1 MEKIKKNKKII
12 LGILIAIILIAGIAI
27 TLTIGLN
34 FDLKYQ
40 ETKQIQLNL
49 GTEFETKD
57 IKEITDEVFPG
68 QKVMIQKVEV
78 FNDAVSIITTNITDE
93 QKQSLIDKV
102 NEKYESAEIEA
113 DSTKIETIPHT
124 RGRDILKPYITPFV
138 LATFIILVYMAFR
151 YKKIG
156 SIKTILKTLGMV
168 ILMQAVLFSI
178 IAIARIPIG
187 RVTIPLVLG
196 VYLLTLIGLTTTFEK
211 QLKTKVSEE
220 EKNNKKK

>member
-12 LGILIAIILIAGIAI
+12 IGILIAIILIAGIAI

-34 FDLKYQ
+34 FDLNYQ

-49 GTEFETKD
+49 GTEFDKND
-57 IKEITDEVFPG
+57 IKGITDEVFSG
-68 QKVMIQKVEV
+68 QKVMIQTVEV
-78 FNDAVSIITTNITDE
+78 FKDAVSIRTTNITDE
-93 QKQSLIDKV
+93 QKQSLIDKI

-113 DSTKIETIPHT
+113 DSVEIETIPHT
-124 RGRDILKPYITPFV
+124 RGRDIVKPYIAPFA

-156 SIKTILKTLGMV
+156 STKTILKTLGMV
-168 ILMQAVLFSI
+168 ILMQAILLSI

-196 VYLLTLIGLTTTFEK
+196 VYLLTLIGLTTSFEK

-220 EKNNKKK
+220 EKKK

>member
-12 LGILIAIILIAGIAI
+12 IGILIAIILIAGIAI

-34 FDLKYQ
+34 FDLNYQ

-49 GTEFETKD
+49 GTEFDKND
-57 IKEITDEVFPG
+57 IKGITDEVFSG
-68 QKVMIQKVEV
+68 QKVMIQTVEV
-78 FNDAVSIITTNITDE
+78 FKDAVSIRTTDITDE
-93 QKQSLIDKV
+93 QKQSLIDKI

-113 DSTKIETIPHT
+113 DSVEIETIPHT
-124 RGRDILKPYITPFV
+124 RGRDIVKPYIAPFA

-156 SIKTILKTLGMV
+156 STKTILKTLGMV
-168 ILMQAVLFSI
+168 ILMQAILLSI

-196 VYLLTLIGLTTTFEK
+196 VNLLTLIGLTTSFEK

-220 EKNNKKK
+220 EKKK

>member
-12 LGILIAIILIAGIAI
+12 IGILIAIILIAGIAI

-34 FDLKYQ
+34 FDLNYQ
-40 ETKQIQLNL
+40 ETRQIQLNL
-49 GTEFETKD
+49 GTEFDKND
-57 IKEITDEVFPG
+57 IKEITDEVFSG
-68 QKVMIQKVEV
+68 QKVMIQTVEV
-78 FNDAVSIITTNITDE
+78 FKDAVSIRTTNITDE
-93 QKQSLIDKV
+93 QKQSLIDKI

-113 DSTKIETIPHT
+113 DSVEIETIPHT
-124 RGRDILKPYITPFV
+124 RGRDIVKPYIAPFA

-156 SIKTILKTLGMV
+156 STKTILKTLGMV
-168 ILMQAVLFSI
+168 ILMQAILLSI

-196 VYLLTLIGLTTTFEK
+196 VYLLTLIGLTTSFEK

-220 EKNNKKK
+220 EKKK

>member
-12 LGILIAIILIAGIAI
+12 IGILIAIILIAGIAI

-34 FDLKYQ
+34 FDLNYQ

-49 GTEFETKD
+49 GTEFNKND
-57 IKEITDEVFPG
+57 IKEITDEVFSG
-68 QKVMIQKVEV
+68 QKVMIQTVEV
-78 FNDAVSIITTNITDE
+78 FKDAVSIRTTNITDE
-93 QKQSLIDKV
+93 QKQSLIDKI

-113 DSTKIETIPHT
+113 DSVEIETIPHT
-124 RGRDILKPYITPFV
+124 RGRDIVKPYIAPFA

-156 SIKTILKTLGMV
+156 STKTILKTLGMV
-168 ILMQAVLFSI
+168 ILMQAILLSI

-196 VYLLTLIGLTTTFEK
+196 VYLLTLIGLTTSFEK

-220 EKNNKKK
+220 DDQK

>member
-12 LGILIAIILIAGIAI
+12 IGILIAIIIIAGIAI
-27 TLTIGLN
+27 TLTVGLN

-49 GTEFETKD
+49 GTEFEIKD
-57 IKEITDEVFPG
+57 IREITNEVFPG
-68 QKVMIQKVEV
+68 QKVMIQQVEV
-78 FNDAVSIITTNITDE
+78 FNDAVSISTNNITDE
-93 QKQSLIDKV
+93 QKQSLIDKI
-102 NEKYESAEIEA
+102 NEKYESADIEA
-113 DSTKIETIPHT
+113 DSTEIETIPHT
-124 RGRDILKPYITPFV
+124 RGRDILKPYIAPFV

-156 SIKTILKTLGMV
+156 STKTILKTLGMV
-168 ILMQAVLFSI
+168 ILMQAILFSI
-178 IAIARIPIG
+178 IAITRIPIG

-196 VYLLTLIGLTTTFEK
+196 VYLLTLIGLTTSFEK

-220 EKNNKKK
+220 EKKNKKR

>member
-12 LGILIAIILIAGIAI
+12 IGILIAIILIAGIAI

-34 FDLKYQ
+34 FDLNYQ

-49 GTEFETKD
+49 GTEFNKND
-57 IKEITDEVFPG
+57 IKEITDEVFSG
-68 QKVMIQKVEV
+68 QKVMIQTVEV
-78 FNDAVSIITTNITDE
+78 FKDAVSIRTTNITDE
-93 QKQSLIDKV
+93 QKQSLIDKI

-113 DSTKIETIPHT
+113 DSVEIETIPHT
-124 RGRDILKPYITPFV
+124 RGRDIVKPYIAPFA
-138 LATFIILVYMAFR
+138 LATFIILLYMAFR

-156 SIKTILKTLGMV
+156 STKTILKTLGMV
-168 ILMQAVLFSI
+168 ILMQAILLSI

-196 VYLLTLIGLTTTFEK
+196 VYLLTLIGLTTSFEK

-220 EKNNKKK
+220 EKKK

>member
-12 LGILIAIILIAGIAI
+12 IGILIAIILIAGIAI

-34 FDLKYQ
+34 FDLNYQ
-40 ETKQIQLNL
+40 ETRQIQLNL
-49 GTEFETKD
+49 GIEFDKND
-57 IKEITDEVFPG
+57 IKEITDEVFSG
-68 QKVMIQKVEV
+68 QKVMIQTVEV
-78 FNDAVSIITTNITDE
+78 FKDAVSIRTTDITDE
-93 QKQSLIDKV
+93 QKQSLIDKI

-113 DSTKIETIPHT
+113 DSVEIETIPHT
-124 RGRDILKPYITPFV
+124 RGRDIVKPYIAPFA

-156 SIKTILKTLGMV
+156 STKTILKTLGMV
-168 ILMQAVLFSI
+168 ILMQAILLSI

-196 VYLLTLIGLTTTFEK
+196 VYLLTLIGLTTSFEK

-220 EKNNKKK
+220 EKKK

>member
-12 LGILIAIILIAGIAI
+12 IGILIAIIIIAGIAI
-27 TLTIGLN
+27 TLTVGLN

-49 GTEFETKD
+49 GTEFEIKD
-57 IKEITDEVFPG
+57 IREITNEVFPG
-68 QKVMIQKVEV
+68 QKVMIQPVEV
-78 FNDAVSIITTNITDE
+78 FNDAVSISTNNITDE
-93 QKQSLIDKV
+93 QKQSLIDKI
-102 NEKYESAEIEA
+102 NEKYESADIEA
-113 DSTKIETIPHT
+113 DSTEIETIPHT
-124 RGRDILKPYITPFV
+124 RGRDILKPYIAPFV

-156 SIKTILKTLGMV
+156 STKTILKTLGMV

-178 IAIARIPIG
+178 IAITRIPIG

-196 VYLLTLIGLTTTFEK
+196 VYLLTLIGLTTSFEK

-220 EKNNKKK
+220 EKKNKKR

>member
-12 LGILIAIILIAGIAI
+12 IGILIAIILIAGIAI

-34 FDLKYQ
+34 FDLNYQ

-49 GTEFETKD
+49 GTEFNKND
-57 IKEITDEVFPG
+57 IKEITDEVFSG
-68 QKVMIQKVEV
+68 QKVMIQTVEV
-78 FNDAVSIITTNITDE
+78 FKDAVSIRTTNITDE
-93 QKQSLIDKV
+93 QKQSLIDKI

-113 DSTKIETIPHT
+113 DSVEIETIPHT
-124 RGRDILKPYITPFV
+124 RGRDVVKPYIAPFA

-156 SIKTILKTLGMV
+156 STKTILKTLGMV
-168 ILMQAVLFSI
+168 ILMQAILLSI

-196 VYLLTLIGLTTTFEK
+196 VYLLTLIGLTTSFEK

-220 EKNNKKK
+220 EKKK

>member
-12 LGILIAIILIAGIAI
+12 IGILIAIILIAGIAI

-34 FDLKYQ
+34 FDLNYQ

-49 GTEFETKD
+49 GTEFNKND
-57 IKEITDEVFPG
+57 IKEITDEVFSG
-68 QKVMIQKVEV
+68 QKVMIQTVEV
-78 FNDAVSIITTNITDE
+78 FKDAVSIRTTNITDE
-93 QKQSLIDKV
+93 QKQSLIDKI

-113 DSTKIETIPHT
+113 DSVEIETIPHT
-124 RGRDILKPYITPFV
+124 RGRDIVKPYIAPFA
-138 LATFIILVYMAFR
+138 LATFIILVYKAFR

-156 SIKTILKTLGMV
+156 STKTILKTLGMV
-168 ILMQAVLFSI
+168 ILMQAILLSI

-196 VYLLTLIGLTTTFEK
+196 VYLLTLIGLTTSFEK

-220 EKNNKKK
+220 EKKK

>member
-12 LGILIAIILIAGIAI
+12 IGILIAIIIIAGIAI
-27 TLTIGLN
+27 TLTVGLN

-49 GTEFETKD
+49 GTEFEIKD
-57 IKEITDEVFPG
+57 IREITNEVFPG
-68 QKVMIQKVEV
+68 QKVMIQPVEV
-78 FNDAVSIITTNITDE
+78 FNDAVSISTNNITDE
-93 QKQSLIDKV
+93 QKQSLIDKI
-102 NEKYESAEIEA
+102 NEKYESADIEA
-113 DSTKIETIPHT
+113 DSTEIETIPHT
-124 RGRDILKPYITPFV
+124 RGRDILKPYIAPFV

-156 SIKTILKTLGMV
+156 STKTILKTLGMV
-168 ILMQAVLFSI
+168 ILMQAILFSI
-178 IAIARIPIG
+178 IAITRIPIG

-196 VYLLTLIGLTTTFEK
+196 VYLLTLIGLTTSFEK

-220 EKNNKKK
+220 EKKNKKR

>member
-12 LGILIAIILIAGIAI
+12 IGILIAIILIAGIAI

-34 FDLKYQ
+34 FDLNYQ

-49 GTEFETKD
+49 GTEFDKND
-57 IKEITDEVFPG
+57 IKEITDKVFSG
-68 QKVMIQKVEV
+68 QKVMIQTVEV
-78 FNDAVSIITTNITDE
+78 FKDAVSIRTTDITDE
-93 QKQSLIDKV
+93 QKQSLIDKI

-113 DSTKIETIPHT
+113 DSVEIETIPHT
-124 RGRDILKPYITPFV
+124 RGRDIVKPYIAPFA

-156 SIKTILKTLGMV
+156 STKTILKTLGMV
-168 ILMQAVLFSI
+168 ILMQAILLSI

-196 VYLLTLIGLTTTFEK
+196 VYLLTLIGLTTSFEK

-220 EKNNKKK
+220 EKKK

>member
-1 MEKIKKNKKII
+1 MKKIKKNKKII
-12 LGILIAIILIAGIAI
+12 IGILIAIILIAGIAI

-34 FDLKYQ
+34 FDLNYQ

-49 GTEFETKD
+49 GTEFNKND
-57 IKEITDEVFPG
+57 IKEITDEVFSG
-68 QKVMIQKVEV
+68 QKVMIQTVEV
-78 FNDAVSIITTNITDE
+78 FKDAVSIRTTNITDE
-93 QKQSLIDKV
+93 QKQSLIDKI

-113 DSTKIETIPHT
+113 DSVEIETIPHT
-124 RGRDILKPYITPFV
+124 RGRDIVKPYIAPFA
-138 LATFIILVYMAFR
+138 LATFIILVYMVFR

-156 SIKTILKTLGMV
+156 STKTILKTLGMV
-168 ILMQAVLFSI
+168 ILMQAILLSI

-196 VYLLTLIGLTTTFEK
+196 VYLLTLIGLTTSFEK

-220 EKNNKKK
+220 EKKK

>member
-12 LGILIAIILIAGIAI
+12 IGILIAIILIAGIAI

-34 FDLKYQ
+34 FDLNYQ

-49 GTEFETKD
+49 ETEFDKND
-57 IKEITDEVFPG
+57 IKEITDEVFSG
-68 QKVMIQKVEV
+68 QKVMIQTVEV
-78 FNDAVSIITTNITDE
+78 FKDAVSIRTTDITDE
-93 QKQSLIDKV
+93 QKQSLIDKI

-113 DSTKIETIPHT
+113 DSVEIETIPHT
-124 RGRDILKPYITPFV
+124 RGRDIVKPYIAPFA

-156 SIKTILKTLGMV
+156 STKTILKTLGMV
-168 ILMQAVLFSI
+168 ILMQAILLSI

-196 VYLLTLIGLTTTFEK
+196 VYSLTLIGLTTSFEK

-220 EKNNKKK
+220 EKKK

>member
-12 LGILIAIILIAGIAI
+12 IGILIAIILIAGIAI

-34 FDLKYQ
+34 FDLNYQ

-49 GTEFETKD
+49 GTEFDKND
-57 IKEITDEVFPG
+57 IKEITDEVFSG
-68 QKVMIQKVEV
+68 QKVMIQTVEV
-78 FNDAVSIITTNITDE
+78 FKDAVSIRTTDITDE
-93 QKQSLIDKV
+93 QKQSLIDKI
-102 NEKYESAEIEA
+102 NEKYEPAEIEA
-113 DSTKIETIPHT
+113 DSVEIETIPHT
-124 RGRDILKPYITPFV
+124 RGRDIVKPYIAPFA

-156 SIKTILKTLGMV
+156 STKTILKTLGMV
-168 ILMQAVLFSI
+168 ILMQAILLSI

-196 VYLLTLIGLTTTFEK
+196 VYSLTLIGLTTSFEK

-220 EKNNKKK
+220 EKKK

>member
-1 MEKIKKNKKII
+1 MN
-12 LGILIAIILIAGIAI
+12 
-27 TLTIGLN
+27 
-34 FDLKYQ
+34 YQ

-49 GTEFETKD
+49 GTEFNKND
-57 IKEITDEVFPG
+57 IKEITDEVFSG
-68 QKVMIQKVEV
+68 QKVMIQTVEV
-78 FNDAVSIITTNITDE
+78 FKDAVSIRTTDITDE
-93 QKQSLIDKV
+93 QKQSLIDKI

-113 DSTKIETIPHT
+113 DSVEIETIPHT
-124 RGRDILKPYITPFV
+124 RGRDIVKPYIAPFA

-156 SIKTILKTLGMV
+156 STKTILKTLGMV
-168 ILMQAVLFSI
+168 ILMQAILLSI

-196 VYLLTLIGLTTTFEK
+196 VYLLTLIGLTTSFEK

-220 EKNNKKK
+220 EKKK